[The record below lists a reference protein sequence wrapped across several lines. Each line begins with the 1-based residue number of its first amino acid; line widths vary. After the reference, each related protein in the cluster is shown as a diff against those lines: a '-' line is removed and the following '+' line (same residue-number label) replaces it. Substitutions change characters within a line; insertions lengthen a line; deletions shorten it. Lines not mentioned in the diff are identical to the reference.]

1 MKEFDKLVEI
11 IKQLR
16 HPIEGCPWD
25 LKQTHKSLIP
35 NFIEEL
41 YECVEAIEKDD
52 FEHLSEE
59 LGDLILHIVMQAQIA
74 EEEQKFKMEK
84 VLEKI
89 NDKLERRHPHIFGDI
104 KMSDPEIVKL
114 NWERIK
120 IEEKKASRKSILEGI
135 PAGMPALIYA
145 QRIQEKAASANFDWK
160 TVAPAVEKI
169 DEELA
174 EFKEAMRSKNEEEM
188 KNELGDLLFSITNV
202 SRKLGFDA
210 ESCLRGTINKFDK
223 RFKQIEEH
231 LQKKNENIYDTDLEK
246 LDEIWNLTKESEKQ
260 SK

>member
-11 IKQLR
+11 IKKLR
-16 HPIEGCPWD
+16 HPETGCPWD

-41 YECVEAIEKDD
+41 YECVEAIENND

-59 LGDLILHIVMQAQIA
+59 LGDLTLHIIMQVQIA
-74 EEEQKFKMEK
+74 EEEEKF
-84 VLEKI
+84 VLEDVLNKI
-89 NDKLERRHPHIFGDI
+89 NDKLQRRHPHIFGDL

-120 IEEKKASRKSILEGI
+120 IAEKKKSRKSILEGI
-135 PAGMPALIYA
+135 PSGMPALIYA
-145 QRIQEKAASANFDWK
+145 QRIQEKAAAANFDWK
-160 TVAPAVEKI
+160 TVEPAVEKI

-174 EFKEAMRSKNEEEM
+174 EFKEAMNSQNEEDM
-188 KNELGDLLFSITNV
+188 KNELGDLLFSIANV

-231 LQKKNENIYDTDLEK
+231 LQKQNENIYETDLEK

-260 SK
+260 SE